1 MRSLPSVLGAAAL
14 AVLPAAA
21 PAAADD
27 HTSPSS
33 FTIEDSRITESSG
46 LAASRLHPGV
56 YWTHNDS
63 DDGPYVY
70 AVDSRTGRTV
80 ATVTLRGIGSPRDVE
95 AISIGPDGAVYVA
108 DIGDNLGGT
117 WPHVWIYRFP
127 EPKKLGDTTVTA
139 TQFTVKYEDG
149 PRNAEAMMVDPKTG
163 RAYIASKSQDNGGL
177 YAGPE
182 KLSAS
187 GVNIFRRVADID
199 MEVTD
204 GAFAPDASRLVLRG
218 YFNVAEYRW
227 RGGKPAKLDKEPDLP
242 LQRQGESV
250 TFTTDGG
257 TLMYGTEGPGSKVT
271 AVKLSGELLPDAT
284 AKEQKK
290 NGGGD
295 SAAGGEASEKEK
307 DGNLFKAALTFAAA
321 AALFFGLRSLF
332 RRRR

>member
-27 HTSPSS
+27 PTSPSS

-46 LAASRLHPGV
+46 LAASRAHPGV

-80 ATVTLRGIGSPRDVE
+80 ATVTMRGVGSPRDVE
-95 AISIGPDGAVYVA
+95 AISVGPDGDIYVG

-117 WPHVWIYRFP
+117 WSHVWIYRFP
-127 EPKKLGDTTVTA
+127 EPKTLKNTTVRA
-139 TQFTVKYEDG
+139 TQYTVKYEDG
-149 PRNAEAMMVDPKTG
+149 PRNAEAMMIDPKTG
-163 RAYIASKSQDNGGL
+163 RAYIASKSQEDGGL
-177 YAGPE
+177 YAGP
-182 KLSAS
+182 KTLSPS
-187 GVNIFRRVADID
+187 GTNIFRRVDDIG

-218 YFNVAEYRW
+218 YFEVAEFRW
-227 RGGKPAKLDKEPDLP
+227 RGGKLEDLKEEPDLP

-271 AVKLSGELLPDAT
+271 AVKLGGELLPDAT

-295 SAAGGEASEKEK
+295 STGAGAASEKEK
-307 DGNLFKAALTFAAA
+307 DGNLLKGALTFAVA

-332 RRRR
+332 RRRG

>member
-21 PAAADD
+21 PAVADD

-46 LAASRLHPGV
+46 LAASRAHPGV

-63 DDGPYVY
+63 DDGPYIY
-70 AVDSRTGRTV
+70 AVDSKTGRTV
-80 ATVTLRGIGSPRDVE
+80 ATVTMRGVGSPRDVE
-95 AISIGPDGAVYVA
+95 AISIGPDGDIYVG

-117 WPHVWIYRFP
+117 WSHVWIYRFP
-127 EPKKLGDTTVTA
+127 EPKTLKNTTVRA
-139 TQFTVKYEDG
+139 VQYTVKYEDG
-149 PRNAEAMMVDPKTG
+149 PRNAEAMMIDPKTG
-163 RAYIASKSQDNGGL
+163 RAYIASKSQEDGGL
-177 YAGPE
+177 YAGP
-182 KLSAS
+182 KTLSPS
-187 GVNIFRRVADID
+187 GANIFRRVDDIG

-218 YFNVAEYRW
+218 YFDVAEFGW
-227 RGGKPAKLDKEPDLP
+227 RGGKLEDLKEEPDLP

-257 TLMYGTEGPGSKVT
+257 TLMYGTEGPSSKVT
-271 AVKLSGELLPDAT
+271 AVKLGGELLPDAT
-284 AKEQKK
+284 AKEQKR

-295 SAAGGEASEKEK
+295 STGAGASSEKEK
-307 DGNLFKAALTFAAA
+307 DGNLFKGALTFAVA
-321 AALFFGLRSLF
+321 AALFFGLRSVF